1 MTAWQLLVCD
11 DSSVAIARSIWNLR
25 APPRPWSSLLSG
37 TDETEF
43 YRQLALFTA
52 FLEPITRL
60 SPPHQPR
67 VSTHWRTVKNLLSL
81 SCSPQELGAMERI
94 LLSLLKWMK
103 RRIESS
109 KQVSLQCVECKY
121 RYVQMCFNVLV
132 RCLFRNT
139 SSRFAGY
146 VFDRAKWSVDR
157 ELRSLSLLLI
167 GTLRLDFPTIEIAL
181 HQTNCASHQSV
192 EALREAP
199 ETNFR

>member
-1 MTAWQLLVCD
+1 MKREKSSGWIFMQLLVCD

-109 KQVSLQCVECKY
+109 RQVSLTACSVLNINIDTNVFQCSCSTPFKEY
-121 RYVQMCFNVLV
+121 
-132 RCLFRNT
+132 
-139 SSRFAGY
+139 
-146 VFDRAKWSVDR
+146 
-157 ELRSLSLLLI
+157 
-167 GTLRLDFPTIEIAL
+167 
-181 HQTNCASHQSV
+181 
-192 EALREAP
+192 
-199 ETNFR
+199 